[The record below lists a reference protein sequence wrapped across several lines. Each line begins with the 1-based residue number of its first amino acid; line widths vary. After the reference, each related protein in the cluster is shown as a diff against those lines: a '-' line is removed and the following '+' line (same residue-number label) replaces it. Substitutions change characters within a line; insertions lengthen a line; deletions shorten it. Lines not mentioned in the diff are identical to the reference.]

1 MRAYDSPDLRIGCR
15 CRRPVPC
22 YTDNPGIRWR
32 KRLCGRPRCG
42 GVTGCRAWTQR
53 AVPFSTASTTRKHRL
68 KSPLTPSL
76 SFDVKIAIGL
86 PLTSTQA
93 YFPPI
98 YMSCLCE
105 HMTPPT
111 CALGAGAGALS
122 PATPTTPV
130 SDGGSGSAGARGAAA
145 SPAAGRGRHGGNPR
159 PPPHPIHL
167 SPPYAPALWPLSS
180 RSCRT
185 ARVAGGVDG
194 GDR

>member
-1 MRAYDSPDLRIGCR
+1 LPVRAYDS
-15 CRRPVPC
+15 
-22 YTDNPGIRWR
+22 
-32 KRLCGRPRCG
+32 
-42 GVTGCRAWTQR
+42 
-53 AVPFSTASTTRKHRL
+53 
-68 KSPLTPSL
+68 
-76 SFDVKIAIGL
+76 
-86 PLTSTQA
+86 
-93 YFPPI
+93 
-98 YMSCLCE
+98 
-105 HMTPPT
+105 PT

-180 RSCRT
+180 LSCRT

-194 GDR
+194 GVVGGGGRGPVPLLRSAPPVQVTSWTGRR